1 MRTSITHNL
10 LVLAIEFVI
19 ALVLSYIAT
28 KLLTPILFPYW
39 GVILIMLLGLWSAN
53 SVMILLKNAVRTI
66 RLGMTFLLTVITI
79 IMSNLAIGGLIGIL
93 LILLSTVLLGLTTI
107 AIAILKLFR
116 HSISPRLLLLG
127 FLPMLIG
134 SISVGIINL
143 TPAPSALPPQ
153 TMAISEEIQ
162 YLYEADQSD
171 RATGRFVLDTSRDR
185 QRLQRILSLDQQ
197 QQINTPEAQYQA
209 AMLLQHGSCPDHF
222 RRAYELFAEAS
233 QAGIT
238 NAESLAHASYDRW
251 MLAIGKPQK
260 YNTQLAVNQSKCYP

>member
-1 MRTSITHNL
+1 MRTSITQNL
-10 LVLAIEFVI
+10 LVLTIEFVI

-28 KLLTPILFPYW
+28 TLLTPILFPYW
-39 GVILIMLLGLWSAN
+39 GMVLLILLGLWSAN
-53 SVMILLKNAVRTI
+53 SVMILLKNAVRTM
-66 RLGMTFLLTVITI
+66 RWGMTFLLTVITI
-79 IMSNLAIGGLIGIL
+79 IMSNLAAGGLIGIL
-93 LILLSTVLLGLTTI
+93 LILLSTALLGLITI

-143 TPAPSALPPQ
+143 TPAPSTLPPQ
-153 TMAISEEIQ
+153 TIAINEEIQ

-171 RATGRFVLDTSRDR
+171 RATGRFILDTNRDR
-185 QRLQRILSLDQQ
+185 QRLQRILYLDQQ

-233 QAGIT
+233 QAGIA

-260 YNTQLAVNQSKCYP
+260 YNTQLAVNQSKCYS